1 MGNGVATRSSFA
13 WAGTRLARLV
23 LLAAAT
29 AIALTAVISGSVAQ
43 PSTSG
48 ASERSVKAA
57 FLYKFTEYVDWPST
71 SATRDGPFTI
81 GVLGSGAFADEL
93 LRMTE
98 DRTVDRR
105 SIRVR
110 RVSPSDAVDDL
121 QVLFIAAEQRARLS
135 ELLSPVRGRPILT
148 VTESEGALADGSI
161 INFTVAGDRVRF
173 EISLDAAQ
181 TSQLKLNSRLLAVAQ
196 AIHQSSQPQ

>member
-1 MGNGVATRSSFA
+1 MRNGVATRSSFA

-23 LLAAAT
+23 LLAAVT
-29 AIALTAVISGSVAQ
+29 AIALTGVISGSVAQ
-43 PSTSG
+43 PTSG

-121 QVLFIAAEQRARLS
+121 EVLFIAAEQRARLS

-181 TSQLKLNSRLLAVAQ
+181 ASQLKLNSRLLAVAQ
-196 AIHQSSQPQ
+196 SIHQSPQPQ